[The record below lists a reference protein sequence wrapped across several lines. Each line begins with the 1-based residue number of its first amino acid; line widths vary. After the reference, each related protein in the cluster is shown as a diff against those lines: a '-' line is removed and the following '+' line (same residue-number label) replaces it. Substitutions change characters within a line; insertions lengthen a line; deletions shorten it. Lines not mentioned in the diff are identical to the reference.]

1 MKHISSL
8 ALAVMLGG
16 ASIHADQQL
25 PVRMTFSGTGTY
37 LAPQINL
44 VPGGNSPLIYVSFAG
59 DGTLGP
65 FSLNEV
71 SATTAMPTN
80 PGCAGANSL
89 GFTWVAAAGALRF
102 RDGSILTYKL
112 KAGTVC
118 IDFTKG
124 SASDTVTED
133 ITGGTGRFKNAS
145 GTLTFTTTADYP
157 ILFDATGQQPIMTVI
172 PNGLVTGTIVLPD
185 PQ

>member
-1 MKHISSL
+1 MKHLSTL
-8 ALAVMLGG
+8 ALALTLG
-16 ASIHADQQL
+16 AAIHADQQL

-37 LAPQINL
+37 LYPQINL
-44 VPGGNSPLIYVSFAG
+44 VAGGNSSLIHVSFAG

-65 FSLNEV
+65 FTLNEV

-80 PGCAGANSL
+80 PGCAGSNSL

-102 RDGSILTYKL
+102 PDGSLLTYKL
-112 KAGTVC
+112 KTGTVC

-124 SASDTVTED
+124 SASDTVTDE

-145 GTLTFTTTADYP
+145 GTLTFATTGDYP
-157 ILFDATGQQPIMTVI
+157 ILFDATGQQPVMTVI
-172 PNGLVTGTIVLPD
+172 PNGIVTGTIILPD